1 MGHIFFSRLGPLFQL
16 KIYQELIVRKIP
28 FTKWHD
34 DYQSRCYTFY
44 KNGDILLNN
53 GSFLEPYMLQC
64 VKQNSASIAQYIIM
78 YWSYLLRI
86 FPVMKKKKHH
96 CTVCHQLSTWP
107 KEFVWTK
114 EFALCRNI
122 LSHGV
127 LIHLVDFFGF
137 DFLSSVLQVL
147 HFASLQEPEPGK
159 KKCTN
164 KFQVPGA

>member
-16 KIYQELIVRKIP
+16 KIYQELIVRIIP

-53 GSFLEPYMLQC
+53 GSFLETYMLQC

-86 FPVMKKKKHH
+86 FPVMKKKPPLH
-96 CTVCHQLSTWP
+96 CLSPTFDMAERIRLDKRIRIVQKYTVPRCTDPPCRLFRFRFYKLSVT
-107 KEFVWTK
+107 
-114 EFALCRNI
+114 
-122 LSHGV
+122 
-127 LIHLVDFFGF
+127 
-137 DFLSSVLQVL
+137 SVT
-147 HFASLQEPEPGK
+147 F
-159 KKCTN
+159 C
-164 KFQVPGA
+164 VPVGA